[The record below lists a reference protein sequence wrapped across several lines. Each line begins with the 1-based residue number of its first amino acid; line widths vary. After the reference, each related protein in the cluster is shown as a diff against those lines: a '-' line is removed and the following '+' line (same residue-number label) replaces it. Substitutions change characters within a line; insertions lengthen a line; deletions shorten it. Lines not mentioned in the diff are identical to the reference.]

1 MSWGISLK
9 NVAHFLKLFV
19 ICTILFACS
28 QSEIPSSKI
37 SEPTALTLVFTE
49 LAHQVTFIQ
58 GELRPTENIIAKN
71 GFQQPVAVRLDS
83 TIPATNSSRA
93 APSLEL
99 RDLYPGHYT
108 LFVEGFDVAG
118 GVALY
123 EGVQKLEVKPNVRT
137 NTVAKGASTENPTT
151 IQSVRLQRA
160 LGTLRVL
167 TTLAPEENLSYVAR
181 VAAFTAPMKLMDKG
195 LTGVLSSMP
204 TGRDQMV
211 LLEARD
217 AAGNLRFQAHQHVT
231 IQNSEQSVTL
241 GWQAVRTDTAAPN
254 VVVLEANPES
264 DQNKLYRLS
273 VRADSLGISMVEQVE
288 IHWGDGTSQ
297 TVAVGAVG
305 GILNLEHVYDTTG
318 AQVITITALSR
329 SGTAAQAVQLVQVNG
344 LNPTQVETRSLVT
357 LEVGNVPLN
366 ASAVY
371 ARFTPEAISGGG
383 RNAPANLEPRL
394 VLLAKTAS
402 PRIWSVTTHLERDRV
417 WTLELSADLPASGGS
432 SRIASKSAAQK
443 FQPSKPVDRLTASFL
458 YRRTPQPGEAVRLQL
473 TPQHALFTEAGQHS
487 EFAVEAWS
495 SSGEALDLDAGDLEW
510 VVSDPAFA
518 QLKPKFNTAD
528 ITSQTALGQAYLVA
542 RLRSNPDVTTLPAML
557 FGATLRGTVQT
568 YHDKDLLWPPADLNA
583 RVLKSKDDLP
593 EIDWQSNTASVQG
606 VALDRLMAAPDNQ
619 DFKIIVQ
626 NQPLEIGQ
634 TLLPLEGAAYAGKIT
649 AIEPLNNH
657 SALLVTLRGNLSMKD
672 AFARA
677 RYSFDPRKLE
687 AQGLLRGATT
697 RAETT
702 VSCTDDEVARLASG
716 SNVTSGT
723 SNLARSLHSLWQN
736 TRIDPRVSAATTVEV
751 NGDAP
756 MMLDWQVGL
765 RDARFAT
772 DIRELS
778 LGRQHQGSAS
788 CGVDLHGELAS
799 GLSTPGFL
807 GFVPQANFQTS
818 RAALQ
823 MQVQSS
829 REDNVQLT
837 SKLDLSHLDANW
849 HWHWDGQALT
859 NSTTTNRVVWQTPNI
874 NLESTETPSD
884 TLRLTARRS
893 DAKVGMRV
901 NGHLTVN
908 SQPWQDALL
917 QDRSRLCAALGNTTA
932 PSSCLGAMSASP
944 VQPALQIQLGP
955 DIQLTNAGLSDVLMN
970 SSGSER
976 SVQPLVA
983 QAEVGTGLEAGLRG
997 LVDNP
1002 ALAAAAWGQ
1011 TTATPID
1018 VLPKVV
1024 LNRPYT
1030 LDQTKTRLR
1039 LRYSNGKSDSAT
1051 SDLELDANAASPLN
1065 ALAPGD
1071 QVEISTSVSKASNWL
1086 ETSSNDGVTAAGFRD
1101 ALPSGYDPDLTSTEL
1116 WVLPAVSGTDVGVA
1130 MRLSSQVAVSDSVNP
1145 GQYQI
1150 THGAIISREICQ
1162 RLTDYQ
1168 GVGRLMLVA
1177 HNKLFGNQA
1186 MPSVLG
1192 YVNFSCAPVVAVG
1205 VKPSVSD
1212 TTLQTRALS
1221 VAGQASNEI
1230 KPGFCLAGGARALGQ
1245 RFTANGTAQQLSLR
1259 VVDNKQKSLFQAS
1272 ARSGTGL
1279 RAALETSAQLDLAP
1293 GTYQVQAVTDPGF
1306 ATAQISAKPLAT
1318 VGADTPRLE
1327 VALPTTD
1334 TDLSPTRPITSASG
1348 NGLTLEFAQSHSSL
1362 SGSILSGFRRTYQ
1375 QRFNLKGGAAARLE
1389 YRLPLFAKLEGISTT
1404 NANCQVNAAG
1414 YGVCTVKPGAADR
1427 VVTVDVRSSL
1437 NSDAL
1442 SRFAPASDS
1451 GTRNYPLTVLD
1462 DPLLCSDVS
1471 APTPLGASLPGHT
1484 AAVLGDPHAVS
1495 FDRVAFDSHALGE
1508 FVYMQPRTGQNGVSI
1523 QARHQTALGRP
1534 SNDGS
1539 TVVTAIAVQLEAH
1552 RFEYRVRPRP
1562 IALLDGEAID
1572 LDSGV
1577 YRELGAGT
1585 ALSAQDG
1592 FVTLFFP
1599 DGALRLRPSFG
1610 ALSLWLTLEDTA
1622 NDRYAGLLGRSNG
1635 DPSDDLQLPDGSAAP
1650 KGFGELALSEGW
1662 RVHQTAA
1669 SLFTYAPGESPQTF
1683 ALSNQVFKRR
1693 PTPEQLLPFREQA
1706 SSLLSSTCNVPTGV
1720 VPRAGQLDAI
1730 AFDLYYG
1737 LKPEQVMV
1745 LTCNYLVTGFVSN
1758 QNNPGKPVVGVRV
1771 NISSNELGSCK
1782 THTDSTGR
1790 YRCVLTPKPGASLPK
1805 VRIDVDGK
1813 LVLASFLE
1821 KATPGSTATLNQ
1833 DIDATPTTLIVS
1845 GQALDPSGQAV
1856 REAKISIKTDTSSLS
1871 AVTDETGHYEVTTTF
1886 SRLQAERDI
1895 FLEIAA
1901 DAPRLKVT
1909 RRVGVRL
1916 LANAVKRVTHDLR
1929 LTRAVTFS
1937 GRLLNALINNV
1948 PLEGTLVVRRTGAN
1962 ELCRASTRGLRLQAG
1977 LDGALT
1983 LDDLSHLSPAQVID
1997 LARRPSP
2004 GSNELPGA
2012 FKCSAELDTNDAFAV
2027 SLEAIGPWGTQVF
2040 AAKVAAIPTQ
2050 TSVADELHADVLV
2063 KPTTVRFVG
2072 RTSTKDGSSLNAQVS
2087 AAFASATAFGPGL
2100 FTQTEAGRYELLT
2113 SVAEG
2118 ARGEV
2123 TLSAKT
2129 NDFAAATSQT
2139 LPTLIPNTINTVETN
2154 LNLEYHRSVT
2164 FKGQLISSL
2173 GSPPNTLVRVVREG
2187 GAELCRVQTFGA
2199 EYQCNATL
2207 FEPGAFRVS
2216 YLASG
2221 DWGTL
2226 APVTEDVTA
2235 DALTV
2240 THDLNVNLT
2249 AVRLRG
2255 KIINRSGAAVDGAL
2269 LELLS
2274 GQGLLIPE
2282 TAQLSV
2288 TGDRFE
2294 FRGLLREGVRS
2305 GRLELSASVKES
2317 APAPGKPEGLAV
2329 GSAGV
2334 SFTNLEPG
2342 QLHDF
2347 GFDINL
2353 DSGRMIRFIGRVN
2366 NTLVPNLPLRAEV
2379 VVNDN
2384 DGGEVCRT
2392 STDAQGRYQC
2402 SVLARGLAGFAV
2414 THRLQGDWGTKVF
2427 VEPMTVADGAIVTV
2441 ERDLSA
2447 APTTV
2452 MVTGRLIDSA
2462 ERPITDGL
2470 VSLYGDT
2477 GGLSTASS
2485 LETTPNA
2492 AGVYQLPL
2500 VFKAGQ
2506 TSARATLGLRAGAG
2520 SASAPV
2526 DVRGVLGTLS
2536 TVQIDLSVGRAML
2549 IEGIL
2554 KNRFV
2559 PGQTLPGEIQARTAD
2574 GQPLCRATAANDGHF
2589 RCEGFVSTEAAVPV
2603 MLEAR
2608 GSWGEASLSGT
2619 IPTGN
2624 LVSASVYKRD
2634 LEVDATTLHFTGRL
2648 LDATGQPPFQGRVR
2662 ISGPEIGQTEVMT
2675 DSLGLYHAYL
2685 VAPANRARVTV
2696 NWQTRDDANNIGNNM
2711 ASQALAVDVHA
2722 NAITDVNHD
2731 FTLENREPGTARW
2744 AALGTVGFVAPPALG
2759 VDGSLYLSGRD
2770 GQLYALNPN
2779 GTLRWKD
2786 LIRADQTGLFAQT
2799 NAYAAAPA
2807 LAEDGTVYATT
2818 ARTLKAYAADG
2829 TARWTLTTADAVN
2842 PVGPNRIFRKDPPPA
2857 SAVAVGSDGTVY
2869 TGGDKLYAVAPNG
2882 AIRWSLK
2889 LDEWNTHTNAIA
2901 VAPDGTIYVSVADL
2915 VCPYEDL
2922 EICKF
2927 DQDSLLEIN
2936 YLAAINSDGSRRW
2949 KREGLAMTAMVADSS
2964 SNVNGWRYNVKIGS
2978 NDQVMSIAGDATIR
2992 WTQPVSS
2999 GALVRGMAVDDDDE
3013 LVLPWVNPSTNTAG
3027 PAGQGVGRLRRD
3039 GSLRWFAPLETQ
3051 VTAVALGEDA
3061 LIYASAT
3068 NRRVSAIK
3076 PDRSL
3081 SWNFET
3087 PSILSSL
3094 TLAEDGT
3101 VYAVGSI
3108 TTAINSRAGRAK
3120 PTIWAL
3126 PGQTSRHS
3134 SALSPDNTP
3143 RRIVHFEGQ
3152 VVNRNAP
3159 LEALT
3164 NAQIVVRRLG
3174 GHVLCEAASDANG
3187 HFLCGATV
3195 ADLNAFGIQVET
3207 QTQYGAFTL
3216 EASVPGGVAAETSV
3230 VDPNLRL
3237 PITTLRVAGTVRD
3250 SSGKP
3255 VPGAYVTLKRTDN
3268 ATEAPISLT
3277 ASSAGEFEKLLFLP
3291 TNTSDITLEVTAA
3304 KGAASLPQ
3312 RSTINLNNG
3321 GFNEKVF
3328 DFSLDPN
3335 AIGSL
3340 AWNYATGGNIV
3351 SALAL
3356 STDGTVYAASFDGKL
3371 HAIQNGLARW
3381 TYDAGQPLEFSP
3393 VVLGNGTVLLAAGRS
3408 LRAIGLDGHLLWRV
3422 DTVSDAALAP
3432 VADADT
3438 IYFAT
3443 RTQLNAYTL
3452 TGQPRWSQ
3460 ALPDPG
3466 KRAMAIGRNGSV
3478 YLAMSTRLRAYH
3490 PDGALYWDVPLS
3502 VHGLAISSDDMLYT
3516 SGTNTVYA
3524 LAPHGGILW
3533 QKQLEKAGEP
3543 VILSDGNVLFG
3554 RNVAT
3559 SLEPMALYSP
3569 QGSLLAQLANG
3580 DAQTISSDG
3589 MLYSSDASH
3598 LRAVTLEGQ
3607 DRWQANAVGAFAGAP
3622 LILPDHKVVAAT
3634 RDGHVLAIHAIS
3646 SALATSAWSRVG
3658 RDQSN
3663 LRQAHRRVVVKGIAR
3678 NEFIPSRGLSN
3689 LELTVET
3696 ATGTPLCRVV
3706 SADDGS
3712 FVCAFNTT
3720 TSGETALVVRSVTAS
3735 TSLTLAAGDLGS
3747 SLELNV
3753 VHDVPETTLE
3763 LVGVVR
3769 NRVDRPVEGALV
3781 RLTDPLH
3788 GETYT
3793 DANGRYSLRIPV
3805 SSANSYSLSVFAAK
3819 GVARFDQ
3826 VLPVTVSPN
3835 RLSSATLDF
3844 KFGTNQFGQM
3854 AWVVP
3859 GGSPGITVGAGNLL
3873 YTGGKVLDADGTE
3886 HGSASSS
3893 ARVTIGA
3900 AGGVVTVSGNQVA
3913 VSNADGSSLWKTSA
3927 PDAGSLNAV
3936 ALGQNGEVYATGGRN
3951 LYAFDG
3957 AGLLLWTWQADHD
3970 LLSAPVVGADG
3981 TIYLGSP
3988 NRVPSTDSPTPS
4000 GGMYYAINPDGHLK
4014 WLTPLNA
4021 AFHSAAIGAN
4031 GTLYVPSG
4039 DGELVAL
4046 EPNEGTVLWRSRIGD
4061 TASGAPTI
4069 TTDGTILIPARRAGS
4084 SDLVALRPDGSLRWT
4099 YSTSGAISPATVA
4112 ADGRIYSVVSN
4123 LCTPER
4129 LIPTYYPATQY
4140 DYACD
4145 AGALVALDLEG
4156 HEQWRFAADPALSLL
4171 GGHLKLGAPPTVLD
4185 DGLVLAVLPKN
4196 SNDQLSSFA
4205 ATYAINTASPGLA
4218 VSAWSV
4224 IGHDAASSSRTTGIP
4239 GVRRFIAVKGLALN
4253 QFGPGE
4259 AVENAAVE
4267 VRTSSGAFVC
4277 RTRTDS
4283 TGYYLCGTQTQTLDA
4298 LGLRVTLGAPYTSV
4312 SVDTTMPA
4320 GLATLSYENR
4330 VDLRLPVT
4338 TLKVSGLVH
4347 NITNQLV
4354 IGGEVS
4360 LSSPNFG
4367 TQTLITDANGRFE
4380 RFFTVPQGINALTIE
4395 LRYRDADGTALTRE
4409 TINLAPQALTERVLD
4424 LNASAST
4431 PGLLKFS
4438 QNAGISSNTA
4448 LALDT
4453 SGQLYAVRGQQLV
4466 AFDLEGRERWAIT
4479 VGTDALTPVITHD
4492 GTIIVGS
4499 SSDTRAFNPD
4509 GSPRWTAGTK
4519 LSLGLAV
4526 ASDDRL
4532 YGISS
4537 DHSAL
4542 IALEANGQTRWTTP
4556 LTSLASSAP
4565 VITSTGLI
4573 AFGTDDHL
4581 EVRKVDGTLERN
4593 LAAPGARW
4601 LALNS
4606 RDELLSD
4613 STDGRLRAFA
4623 TDGTLRWQYALAD
4636 ANTPILVG
4644 ANDTL
4649 YVGTAD
4655 PSSSARRLIALDVN
4669 GSLLWTQTTGGT
4681 AVPSA
4686 IGADGTVY
4694 LTSSDRQLVALKPDG
4709 TPTWHLSFSSAPS
4722 SALMTP
4728 TGDLV
4733 FATNDGKLNVVAT
4746 SSSGAASSAWSQ
4758 LNHDPSNARR
4768 AGTAIPV
4775 ALSRIVRVRGAVL
4788 NQNRSTQA
4796 LPEAVVTIL
4805 RLDGSEL
4812 CRATTNSQGVYAC
4825 GGPINQF
4832 TTGELKLGV
4841 SSVYGNT
4848 SRNTAFDAGLVGS
4861 SLEVTQDLLVPA
4873 TTVVLSGI
4881 VRTPDAAV
4889 VSSGTVTLQG
4899 GISGVSSINS
4909 AGRYEFAVMLP
4920 STITGNLSITL
4931 NAQSGAFSSRRV
4943 INLSVVEGQLNDR
4956 LENLVLEQR
4965 NLGQERWS
4973 FATGGAIHAAPAIA
4987 NDGTIYLTSEDSKLY
5002 ALDANHTERW
5012 NYTTLGP
5019 ILTSPVI
5026 HPDGFV
5032 LVASSDH
5039 TVYAVN
5045 LGGSLRWSHTS
5056 PSAASV
5062 TPSIGQDGNIYLQ
5075 RADGVLEVLSN
5086 AGEPRWTRAVGTP
5099 SGAAPIV
5106 GPDGTVYLANNAG
5119 TTLALNPEGSQ
5130 RWLDH
5135 GSSAVLDLALNAGGE
5150 LFALETSGT
5159 LRHYARDGQLLERNV
5174 AGGLSNLGNI
5184 TVTSSNQATS
5194 SLGRIN
5200 LLGDLASYRAE
5211 PGTTGTLSEINANGL
5226 PNWSYQQPAL
5236 EPRSLALG
5244 HDGVVYVG
5252 IGARLV
5258 AVNAVAQ
5265 GLATGAW
5272 SKVARDA
5279 SNTGRMELDSNA
5291 LNLKTLNFSGVV
5303 RNNNA
5308 SGAAIVG
5315 QEVSVLETDNTLLC
5329 RAFSDSDGHYACSAR
5344 TLKTGNLALRLHVG
5358 GVYGQTT
5365 IAASLPV
5372 AVTGSSSLERDL
5384 SLNVTTVVV
5393 HGQVK
5398 LDAASVAANATVY
5411 VGNAAPITTDATGQ
5425 YSATLIYPTNQTN
5438 LTLELRATQGSEAVT
5453 VSLPLT
5459 LLPSQRLDVQRNLIF
5474 HAPGALRWSQDLGAT
5489 PSGLALESNSL
5500 TLARGDRIL
5509 QLSTDGLTQWA
5520 HVVPG
5525 ATLNTPAISPTQILT
5540 TASQVGAS
5548 TLRALEPATGILRWS
5563 YTSNPAADILSTP
5576 ALLENDALF
5585 TTNDG
5590 RLIRVS
5596 AEGQLVWT
5604 ASLPTPVVT
5613 TPIVG
5618 ADGTI
5623 FIATDRLTAINPNG
5637 SPRWSIALTGQAVS
5651 AAALPDGGLLVTRN
5665 LGSSGLLENFDA
5677 NGTLRWQRSLVSPPR
5692 FDLAIGANGRIY
5704 LNTDIAL
5711 MAFAADSNP
5720 LWSAPGNPGSIALGQ
5735 SGTVYVGGSTIRAVN
5750 PDGQPLW
5757 SYNSLTLGTSALTLG
5772 EGGSLYAALT
5782 TIGGGSLIALGTDA
5796 DSPANGPWDRNGRD
5810 NHNSSAQTRGTTPQ
5824 RLTTINGTLTD
5835 AALHQALA
5843 GYNLRLDRPDGT
5855 LFCQTTTDTLGA
5867 FRCGAPATLEAQN
5880 LNWTATGEYGDAN
5893 GTLAVSA
5900 GTTDLGVVANLDVPV
5915 TSLNV
5920 SGTIL
5925 RETLPVANA
5934 IVSVTGDINQ
5944 SMTTSSDGK
5953 YSFAFR
5959 FKRGVAIAHFDLL
5972 AHDTTTASSAHLD
5985 VTLLAT
5991 QVNTINRN
5999 LEFQN
6004 PGSLL
6009 WNFDPREASGET
6021 RLVRSDD
6028 DSLYTSSQG
6037 SRLHSVGGEGRLV
6050 WSIGAIAERRS
6061 NVVVAADATLLSVV
6075 GRGTNAA
6082 LEANDAP
6089 LGHTSWSLPLD
6100 GGFGQPTLTQD
6111 GSILVLDEAGGATLA
6126 TRGGALLW
6134 RVPNVA
6140 PNPSGIPA
6148 TITAD
6153 GTILVAHSDVNL
6165 GAQLTALN
6173 NDGSKRWTAQV
6184 GTSSTTV
6191 RGLALGTGQIYVTTS
6206 DNTLHV
6212 LDLEGTALWQHTDI
6226 VGTPIVATDGV
6237 IAATG
6242 SGVVRLTLDGA
6253 TTTWTRALN
6262 SAPTTAPLLGD
6273 DGMTYIGDSTGHVYG
6288 IRADGSIAWTL
6299 STPNTE
6305 HVTDL
6310 NIAHNQ
6316 TINAAFDSRRVANIK
6331 VLSGKLAEAPW
6342 ATANR
6347 DSAGRRV
6354 QPSDNLPRRLVR
6366 LAGRVTLNTLPVA
6379 NYTVTAKLGAALLCR
6394 TTTDATGRYTCTGQ
6408 TNTLTAI
6415 TLNLQAQGR
6424 SDNIT
6429 RQASANLELPAG
6441 TDTLTQS
6448 LDLAVPFTGV
6458 HLFGVA
6464 RHTDGTTGTDVRVEA
6479 SAVTDGIKVNASVLT
6494 DTNGNYSFILPLSDT
6509 PTTLN
6514 INLRSSLEGGA
6525 ALTQRNVSINTQTA
6539 TTLERNQDLT
6549 PTSLQL
6555 SGTVR
6560 QADGSSVAEAE
6571 VRASGAVTGITTTDA
6586 NGHYQFAFAVL
6597 GNTQTITVQM
6607 QASKDGQTLIRNI
6620 QQAIALDTLNS
6631 RTVDFNFGS
6640 PTVLHLLGTVSR
6652 TNGSLAANASVQI
6665 NASANSTS
6673 RSVTVNTDATGHYEA
6688 SMFFSDNPTLAY
6700 YSITVTDAFHT
6711 ASNNGN
6717 QTLTVR
6723 ETTDKMVDFSIDNTT
6738 LGQVTDGLPGVK
6750 DLMYASDRTYTTTAT
6765 EVIATS
6771 STGTTLWRKPFSLQS
6786 EMSLGANDSILAI
6799 ETSNALVKISKDGD
6813 VVWRVVLDDT
6823 ACTTCSR
6830 APAIATD
6837 GTVYVAPSSKLIGIK
6852 DGLPKLSVSLTGTAV
6867 SEPIVDASG
6876 NIYVKQSVVGLERV
6890 TSFDVAGVERWHKD
6904 ATTYGV
6910 ATAPPI
6916 LTTDGR
6922 IVLGLGGSLD
6932 SYLLDGTMIWTRP
6945 GYGVSALV
6953 TDTSGAVIYMPAGGS
6968 LTKVT
6973 SNGTLVWTAYVGY
6986 GVSEL
6991 ILGNDGIVYGPS
7003 EYGIV
7008 RAINATS
7015 GNEFVAPS
7023 EHGNL
7028 GQVQKLLGLSSNKR
7042 LVLQNAN
7049 GISFV
7054 NVNSSGLA
7062 DSWARRG
7069 RDQTRAGQNP
7079 ATIPTHRWVTLSGA
7093 LKNMTLP
7100 DKLLTSYYVRA
7111 LVNGVSQCDAAVVQV
7126 ASNVNYSC
7134 RIETTSTDAFTATI
7148 EARDNYS
7155 ATVPALTLTQSVSTA
7170 ALSTVTNI
7178 AQDLE
7183 LHPTMMRLTGTIR
7196 DAAGLPV
7203 ANRYSTLYVSGW
7215 NSYGFTT
7222 DAQGQ
7227 YSVVDFVDSGSHT
7240 PTLYSTDAN
7249 NNSYSKTF
7257 AAFVPIANTLT
7268 EQTLDLQFDADG
7280 ELTVSG
7286 VLRDHLN
7293 NVVANTSVNVY
7304 FSGTSNQSSSVAT
7317 DANGQYTFSRHVK
7330 PGAYTITVGS
7340 YDRASRYKTA
7350 SLSNISVVA
7359 SATVSQTLD
7368 LKFDP
7373 VGEVIVKGTVKIAD
7387 GTPANSRFV
7396 SIEGLPYQGYHYVY
7410 SLADGTYEYHQWI
7423 AINNYNVYATTNDP
7437 YGFAVKSQ
7445 TLTVTADPNAP
7456 TTVNLE
7462 LQDPQTAALVVN
7474 GQVSDSGGFA
7484 YINKYVSLEVKSGAQ
7499 VYTQGAYTDS
7509 SGSFA
7514 VTFRTLEGTHSLKV
7528 SVDDPNG
7535 VSNTTQINDIVLSAT
7550 TPVTK
7555 TVNISLAQT
7564 GSLALQ
7570 GQVLNTDGSPYLG
7583 SYYYYPLAI
7592 TLSSTNFN
7600 KTFSVFSDAQGQY
7613 VLNVTVPIGVY
7624 SIELTPTGN
7633 ATKQVVTL
7641 QNTTISVGTT
7651 TSQTLNLSFRSVT
7664 VTGVVRDEIGQPV
7677 SGAYV
7682 YGSSTTGS
7690 CSSCYMTTN
7699 ADGVYTFKYEV
7710 GMDTIRFDGT
7720 INASKSLD
7728 YNLYTQV
7735 NSSVAQDLTTGN
7747 VVISQDITLP
7757 TKVKTLKVSG
7767 TVLDAQG
7774 NVAAGINVS
7783 SGNST
7788 GMSCSVCYVVSDAQ
7802 GHYQLEFGALS
7813 STTSVQFSPY
7823 IYNNFGGFIQSFT
7836 FPINLT
7842 SDTQTQTQDL
7852 QLTASPVQLEITGK
7866 VLLQGVAQ
7874 TGVAVSFNDL
7884 GGGVCTVCTATT
7896 DATGLYRLQLTLP
7909 IGTSYV
7915 TYGLKAG
7922 ASNQLFNWSESLD
7935 WSAPNA
7941 VVHDLELTP

>member
-1 MSWGISLK
+1 VSWGISLK
-9 NVAHFLKLFV
+9 NVAHFLKLFF
-19 ICTILFACS
+19 ISTILFACS

-37 SEPTALTLVFTE
+37 SEPTALTLVFPE
-49 LAHQVTFIQ
+49 LAHQVTFIR

-71 GFQQPVAVRLDS
+71 GFQQPVVVRLDS
-83 TIPATNSSRA
+83 TTPATNSSRA

-181 VAAFTAPMKLMDKG
+181 VGAFTAPLKLTDKG
-195 LTGVLSSMP
+195 LMGVLSSVP
-204 TGRDQMV
+204 TGREQMV

-231 IQNSEQSVTL
+231 VQNSEQSVTL

-254 VVVLEANPES
+254 VAVLEANPES

-273 VRADSLGISMVEQVE
+273 VRVDSLGISMVDQVE

-297 TVAVGAVG
+297 TIAVGAVG

-371 ARFTPEAISGGG
+371 ARFTPEAIIGGG

-402 PRIWSVTTHLERDRV
+402 PRVWSVTTHLERDRA

-432 SRIASKSAAQK
+432 SRIASKGAAQK

-473 TPQHALFTEAGQHS
+473 TPQHALFTEAGQHT

-510 VVSDPAFA
+510 VVSNPAFA
-518 QLKPKFNTAD
+518 QLKPKFNTAGV
-528 ITSQTALGQAYLVA
+528 TSQTALGQAYLVA

-557 FGATLRGTVQT
+557 FGATLRGVVQT
-568 YHDKDLLWPPADLNA
+568 YHDKDLLWPPADLNTRA
-583 RVLKSKDDLP
+583 LKSKDDLP
-593 EIDWQSNTASVQG
+593 EIDWQGNTPFIQG
-606 VALDRLMAAPDNQ
+606 VPLDRLIDAPGNQ
-619 DFKIIVQ
+619 DFKIILQ

-649 AIEPLNNH
+649 AIEPISNH
-657 SALLVTLRGNLSMKD
+657 NVLLVTLRGNLSMKD
-672 AFARA
+672 TFARA
-677 RYSFDPRKLE
+677 RYSFDPGKLE
-687 AQGLLRGATT
+687 AQGLLRRATT
-697 RAETT
+697 RAETI
-702 VSCTDDEVARLASG
+702 VSCTDDEVARRASG
-716 SNVTSGT
+716 SNVAAGA
-723 SNLARSLHSLWQN
+723 SNLARSLHSLWQD
-736 TRIDPRVSAATTVEV
+736 TRIEPRVSAATTVEV
-751 NGDAP
+751 NGDSP
-756 MMLDWQVGL
+756 MLLDWQVGL

-799 GLSTPGFL
+799 VLSTPGFL

-837 SKLDLSHLDANW
+837 SKLDLSRFDANW
-849 HWHWDGQALT
+849 HWHWDGHALT
-859 NSTTTNRVVWQTPNI
+859 NSTTTNRVVWQTPSI
-874 NLESTETPSD
+874 NLESTETPAD
-884 TLRLTARRS
+884 TLRLIARRS

-901 NGHLTVN
+901 SGQLSVN
-908 SQPWQDALL
+908 SQPWHNALL
-917 QDRSRLCAALGNTTA
+917 QDRSRLCAALGNTA
-932 PSSCLGAMSASP
+932 PSSCLGTVAGSP
-944 VQPALQIQLGP
+944 AQPALQIQLGP
-955 DIQLTNAGLSDVLMN
+955 DIQLTNAGLSDVLTN

-983 QAEVGTGLEAGLRG
+983 QAEVGMGLEAGLRG
-997 LVDNP
+997 LVDDP

-1024 LNRPYT
+1024 LNRPYR

-1039 LRYSNGKSDSAT
+1039 LRYSNGKSDNTT

-1071 QVEISTSVSKASNWL
+1071 RIEISTLVSKASNWF

-1116 WVLPAVSGTDVGVA
+1116 WVLPAMSGTDPGVA

-1150 THGAIISREICQ
+1150 TLAATISREICQ
-1162 RLTDYQ
+1162 RLMDYQ

-1177 HNKLFGNQA
+1177 HNKLFGSQA
-1186 MPSVLG
+1186 VPSVLG

-1212 TTLQTRALS
+1212 TSLQTRALS

-1245 RFTANGTAQQLSLR
+1245 RFTANGTAQQLSMR
-1259 VVDNKQKSLFQAS
+1259 VVDDKQKSLFQAS

-1318 VGADTPRLE
+1318 LSADTPSLV
-1327 VALPTTD
+1327 VALPTID
-1334 TDLSPTRPITSASG
+1334 TDLNPTRPITSASG
-1348 NGLTLEFAQSHSSL
+1348 SGLTLEFTQSHSSA

-1389 YRLPLFAKLEGISTT
+1389 YRLPLFAKLESISAT
-1404 NANCQVNAAG
+1404 NADCQVSAAG

-1427 VVTVDVRSSL
+1427 VVTVDVHSSL

-1442 SRFAPASDS
+1442 SKFAPASDS

-1462 DPLLCSDVS
+1462 DPLLCSDGS

-1484 AAVLGDPHAVS
+1484 ATVLGDPHAVS

-1508 FVYMQPRTGQNGVSI
+1508 FVYMQPRAGQNGVSI

-1539 TVVTAIAVQLEAH
+1539 TVVTAIAVQLEGH
-1552 RFEYRVRPRP
+1552 RFEYRVRPQAL
-1562 IALLDGEAID
+1562 ALLDGEAID
-1572 LDSGV
+1572 LDAGV
-1577 YRELGAGT
+1577 YRELGAGS
-1585 ALSAQDG
+1585 ALSAQNG

-1610 ALSLWLTLEDTA
+1610 ALSLWLTLEDAA
-1622 NDRYAGLLGRSNG
+1622 NDRYVGLLGRSNG

-1650 KGFGELALSEGW
+1650 RGFGELALSEGW
-1662 RVHQTAA
+1662 RVRQAVA
-1669 SLFTYAPGESPQTF
+1669 SLFTYASGESPQTF

-1706 SSLLSSTCNVPTGV
+1706 SNLLSSTCNVPTGV
-1720 VPRAGQLDAI
+1720 IPRAGQLDAI

-1771 NISSNELGSCK
+1771 NISSNELGTCK
-1782 THTDSTGR
+1782 THTDTTGR
-1790 YRCVLTPKPGASLPK
+1790 YRCVLTPKPGAGLPK

-1856 REAKISIKTDTSSLS
+1856 HEAKISIKTNTSSLS
-1871 AVTDETGHYEVTTTF
+1871 TVTDEAGHYELTMTF

-1895 FLEIAA
+1895 FLEITA

-1916 LANAVKRVTHDLR
+1916 LANAIKRVTQELR

-1937 GRLLNALINNV
+1937 GRLLNALISNA
-1948 PLEGTLVVRRTGAN
+1948 PLQGTLVVRRAGAN
-1962 ELCRASTRGLRLQAG
+1962 ELCRASTLGLRLAAG
-1977 LDGALT
+1977 LEPGVPT
-1983 LDDLSHLSPAQVID
+1983 LEDLAHLSPVQVID

-2004 GSNELPGA
+2004 GSNELPGT
-2012 FKCSAELDTNDAFAV
+2012 FKCSAELDTNDAFDV
-2027 SLEAIGPWGTQVF
+2027 NLEAIGPWGTQVF

-2050 TSVADELHADVLV
+2050 TGVADELHGDILV

-2072 RTSTKDGSSLNAQVS
+2072 RTSTKDSSGVNAQVS
-2087 AAFASATAFGPGL
+2087 AAFASATVFGPGL
-2100 FTQTEAGRYELLT
+2100 FTQTEPGRYELLT

-2255 KIINRSGAAVDGAL
+2255 QIINRSGAAVTGGL

-2282 TAQLSV
+2282 TAQFSV

-2294 FRGLLREGVRS
+2294 FRGLLREGFSS
-2305 GRLELSASVKES
+2305 GRLELSASVKEP

-2334 SFTNLEPG
+2334 SFSSLESG
-2342 QLHDF
+2342 KLHDF
-2347 GFDINL
+2347 AFDINL

-2366 NTLVPNLPLRAEV
+2366 NSLVANLPLRAEV
-2379 VVNDN
+2379 VINDN

-2392 STDAQGRYQC
+2392 STDAKGRYQC
-2402 SVLARGLAGFAV
+2402 SVLARGLAGFTV
-2414 THRLQGDWGTKVF
+2414 THRLQGDWGSKTF
-2427 VEPMTVADGAIVTV
+2427 NEPLVVPDGAIVTV

-2462 ERPITDGL
+2462 ERPIIDGL

-2477 GGLSTASS
+2477 GGLSTASG

-2492 AGVYQLPL
+2492 IGIYQLPL

-2506 TSARATLGLRAGAG
+2506 TSARATLGLHAGAG
-2520 SASAPV
+2520 NASAPV
-2526 DVRGVLGTLS
+2526 DVTGVLGTLS
-2536 TVQIDLSVGRAML
+2536 TIQIDLSVGRAML

-2574 GQPLCRATAANDGHF
+2574 GQPLCRALAANDGHF

-2608 GSWGEASLSGT
+2608 GFWGEASLNGSIPSGT
-2619 IPTGN
+2619 
-2624 LVSASVYKRD
+2624 LVSAGVYKRD

-2648 LDATGQPPFQGRVR
+2648 LDPTGQPPFQGRVR
-2662 ISGPEIGQTEVMT
+2662 VSGSEIGQTEVMT

-2685 VAPANRARVTV
+2685 VAPANRPRVTV

-2722 NAITDVNHD
+2722 NLITEVLHD
-2731 FTLENREPGTARW
+2731 FTLENREPGTARF
-2744 AALGTVGFVAPPALG
+2744 AALANVGFVAPPALG
-2759 VDGSLYLSGRD
+2759 IDGSLYLSGRD
-2770 GQLYALNPN
+2770 GQLYALNSN

-2786 LIRADQTGLFAQT
+2786 LIREDQKALFAKS
-2799 NAYAAAPA
+2799 NAYVAAPA
-2807 LAEDGTVYATT
+2807 VAQDGTVYATT

-2829 TARWTLTTADAVN
+2829 TARWMLTTADAVN
-2842 PVGPNRIFRKDPPPA
+2842 SVGPNHIFRKDPPPA
-2857 SAVAVGSDGTVY
+2857 SAVAVGADGTVY
-2869 TGGDKLYAVAPNG
+2869 TGGDKLYAIAPNG
-2882 AIRWSLK
+2882 SIRWSLK
-2889 LDEWNTHTNAIA
+2889 LDEWNTHANAIA

-2915 VCPYEDL
+2915 VCPFENL
-2922 EICKF
+2922 EICKL
-2927 DQDSLLEIN
+2927 DPDSLLEIN
-2936 YLAAINSDGSRRW
+2936 YLAAVNRDGSRRW
-2949 KREGLAMTAMVADSS
+2949 KRDNLAMTAMVADSS
-2964 SNVNGWRYNVKIGS
+2964 SNVNGWHYNVKVGS
-2978 NDQVMSIAGDATIR
+2978 NDQVMSVAGDGTIR

-3013 LVLPWVNPSTNTAG
+3013 LVLPWVNPATNTAG

-3061 LIYASAT
+3061 AIYASAT
-3068 NRRVSAIK
+3068 NRRAYAIN

-3081 SWNFET
+3081 SWSFET
-3087 PSILSSL
+3087 PSVLSSL

-3101 VYAVGSI
+3101 VYAVGSVM
-3108 TTAINSRAGRAK
+3108 TAINSRAGRAK
-3120 PTIWAL
+3120 ATIWAL
-3126 PGQTSRHS
+3126 PGQNNRHS
-3134 SALSPDNTP
+3134 SALAPDGTP

-3159 LEALT
+3159 LESLT
-3164 NAQIVVRRLG
+3164 NAQIVVRRLD
-3174 GHVLCEAASDANG
+3174 GHVLCEDTSDANG
-3187 HFLCGATV
+3187 HFLCGVTV
-3195 ADLNAFGIQVET
+3195 ADLNAFGIQIET
-3207 QTQYGAFTL
+3207 KTQYGTFTL
-3216 EASVPGGVAAETSV
+3216 EASVPGGAAKDISV

-3255 VPGAYVTLKRTDN
+3255 VSGAFVTLKRTDN
-3268 ATEAPISLT
+3268 ATEPPISLT

-3291 TNTSDITLEVTAA
+3291 TNTSAITLEVTAA

-3321 GFNEKVF
+3321 GFNEKIF

-3351 SALAL
+3351 SALA
-3356 STDGTVYAASFDGKL
+3356 SSADGTVYAASFDGKL
-3371 HAIQNGLARW
+3371 HAVQNGLARW

-3393 VVLGNGTVLLAAGRS
+3393 VVLANGTVLLAAGRS
-3408 LRAIGLDGHLLWRV
+3408 LRAIGSDGHLLWNV

-3443 RTQLNAYTL
+3443 RTQVSAYTL

-3466 KRAMAIGRNGSV
+3466 KRTMAIGRNGSV

-3502 VHGLAISSDDMLYT
+3502 IHGLAISSDDTLYA
-3516 SGTNTVYA
+3516 SNTNTVYA

-3569 QGSLLAQLANG
+3569 QGTLLAQLTNG
-3580 DAQTISSDG
+3580 DAPTISSDG
-3589 MLYSSDASH
+3589 MVYSSDANH
-3598 LRAVTLEGQ
+3598 LRATTLEGQ

-3622 LILPDHKVVAAT
+3622 LILPDHTVVAAT
-3634 RDGHVLAIHAIS
+3634 RDGHVLAIHAS
-3646 SALATSAWSRVG
+3646 SAALAVSAWSRVG

-3663 LRQAHRRVVVKGIAR
+3663 QRHADPIDLGAHRRVVVKGIAR
-3678 NEFIPSRGLSN
+3678 NQFIPSRGLSN
-3689 LELTVET
+3689 LELTIET
-3696 ATGTPLCRVV
+3696 ATGTPLCRVI

-3712 FVCAFNTT
+3712 FDCAFDTT
-3720 TSGETALVVRSVTAS
+3720 IIGETALVVRSATAS
-3735 TSLTLAAGDLGS
+3735 TSLTLTAGNLGL
-3747 SLELNV
+3747 SLELNLI
-3753 VHDVPETTLE
+3753 HDVPETTLE
-3763 LVGVVR
+3763 LLGVVR

-3793 DANGRYSLRIPV
+3793 DANGHYSLRIPV
-3805 SSANSYSLSVFAAK
+3805 SSANSYSLSVFTAK

-3835 RLSSATLDF
+3835 RLNTATLDF
-3844 KFGTNQFGQM
+3844 KFGTNQFGQV

-3859 GGSPGITVGAGNLL
+3859 GGSVGITVGAGNLL

-3886 HGSASSS
+3886 HGAASSS
-3893 ARVTIGA
+3893 NRVTIGA
-3900 AGGVVTVSGNQVA
+3900 AGRVVTTSGNQVT
-3913 VSNADGSSLWKTSA
+3913 VSNADGSSLWKTA
-3927 PDAGSLNAV
+3927 VPDVVGLNAV
-3936 ALGQNGEVYATGGRN
+3936 ALGQNGEVYATGGKN

-3957 AGLLLWTWQADHD
+3957 AGVLLWTWKADLD

-4014 WLTPLNA
+4014 WLTALNS
-4021 AFHSAAIGAN
+4021 AFHSAAIGTN

-4046 EPNEGTVLWRSRIGD
+4046 EPNEGTLLWHSRIGD
-4061 TASGAPTI
+4061 TTSGAPTI
-4069 TTDGTILIPARRAGS
+4069 TTDGTILVPARRGGS
-4084 SDLVALRPDGSLRWT
+4084 SDLVALYPNGSLRWT
-4099 YSTSGAISPATVA
+4099 YSTAGAISPATVA
-4112 ADGRIYSVVSN
+4112 ADGRIYTVVSN

-4140 DYACD
+4140 DYGCD
-4145 AGALVALDLEG
+4145 AAALVALDLEG
-4156 HEQWRFAADPALSLL
+4156 HEQWRFAAEPPLSLL
-4171 GGHLKLGAPPTVLD
+4171 GGHLKLGVPPTVLD

-4196 SNDQLSSFA
+4196 SSDQLSSFA

-4218 VSAWSV
+4218 LSAWSV
-4224 IGHDAASSSRTTGIP
+4224 VGHDPASSSRTTGIP
-4239 GVRRFIAVKGLALN
+4239 AVRRFIAVKGLALN

-4259 AVENAAVE
+4259 PVVNAAVE

-4283 TGYYLCGTQTQTLDA
+4283 TGYYLCGAQTETLDA
-4298 LGLRVTLGAPYTSV
+4298 LGLRVTVGAPYTSV
-4312 SVDTTMPA
+4312 SADTIMPA
-4320 GLATLSYENR
+4320 GLSTLSYESR

-4338 TLKVSGLVH
+4338 TLKISGLVH
-4347 NITNQLV
+4347 DTTNQLV

-4360 LSSPNFG
+4360 LSSPNFAA
-4367 TQTLITDANGRFE
+4367 QTLVTDASGRFE
-4380 RFFTVPQGINALTIE
+4380 RFFTAPQGINALTIE
-4395 LRYRDADGTALTRE
+4395 LRYRDASGTAFTRE
-4409 TINLAPQALTERVLD
+4409 TINLLPQALTELVLD
-4424 LNASAST
+4424 LTASAST

-4438 QNAGISSNTA
+4438 QNVGISSNTA

-4453 SGQLYAVRGQQLV
+4453 SGHLYAIRGQQLV
-4466 AFDLEGRERWAIT
+4466 AFDLEGRERWAAT
-4479 VGTDALTPVITHD
+4479 VGQDALTPVITHD
-4492 GTIIVGS
+4492 GTVIVGS
-4499 SSDTRAFNPD
+4499 STDTRAFNPD
-4509 GSPRWTAGTK
+4509 GSPHWIAASK

-4532 YGISS
+4532 YGISG
-4537 DHSAL
+4537 DHSTL
-4542 IALEANGQTRWTTP
+4542 IALEANGSVRWTTA

-4565 VITSTGLI
+4565 VINTAGLI
-4573 AFGTDDHL
+4573 VFGTDDHV
-4581 EVRKVDGTLERN
+4581 EVRRADGTLERN
-4593 LAAPGARW
+4593 LSVPGAKW
-4601 LALNS
+4601 LAFNS
-4606 RDELLSD
+4606 SDELLSD

-4623 TDGTLRWQYALAD
+4623 TDGTLRWQYTLAD

-4655 PSSSARRLIALDVN
+4655 PSSSARRLTALDTT
-4669 GSLLWTQTTGGT
+4669 GHLLWTKTTGGT

-4686 IGADGTVY
+4686 IGTDGTVY
-4694 LTSSDRQLVALKPDG
+4694 LTSSNRQLLALKPADG
-4709 TPTWHLSFSSAPS
+4709 TAAWHLTFPSAPS
-4722 SALMTP
+4722 STLMTSM
-4728 TGDLV
+4728 GDLV
-4733 FATNDGKLNVVAT
+4733 FATEDGKLNAVAT
-4746 SSSGAASSAWSQ
+4746 SSSGAALGAWSQ

-4768 AGTAIPV
+4768 AGAPIPV
-4775 ALSRIVRVRGAVL
+4775 APSRIVRVRGAVL
-4788 NQNRSTQA
+4788 NLNRLTQT
-4796 LPEAVVTIL
+4796 LPEAAVSVL
-4805 RLDGSEL
+4805 RPDGSEL
-4812 CRATTNSQGVYAC
+4812 CHTTTDSQGVYAC
-4825 GGPINQF
+4825 GGPVHQL
-4832 TTGELKLGV
+4832 TTGELTLSV
-4841 SSVYGNT
+4841 SSFYGST
-4848 SRNTAFDAGLVGS
+4848 SRNTTFDAGLAGS
-4861 SLEVTQDLLVPA
+4861 SLEVAQDLLIPA
-4873 TTVVLSGI
+4873 TTVVVSGI
-4881 VRTPDAAV
+4881 VRTPDAAS

-4899 GISGVSSINS
+4899 GISGVSSIS
-4909 AGRYEFAVMLP
+4909 STGRYEFAAMLP
-4920 STITGNLSITL
+4920 STTTGNLSITL

-4943 INLSVVEGQLNDR
+4943 VNLSVLAGQLNDR

-4973 FATGGAIHAAPAIA
+4973 FATGGTIHAAPAIA
-4987 NDGTIYLTSEDSKLY
+4987 ADGTIYLTSEDGKLY

-5019 ILTSPVI
+5019 ILTSPLI

-5032 LVASSDH
+5032 LVSSSDH
-5039 TVYAVN
+5039 NLYAIN
-5045 LGGSLRWSHTS
+5045 ADGSLRWSHTS

-5062 TPSIGQDGNIYLQ
+5062 SPTIGQDGNIYLQ
-5075 RADGVLEVLSN
+5075 RTDGLLEVLSS
-5086 AGEPRWTRAVGTP
+5086 AGEPRWTRAVGIP
-5099 SGAAPIV
+5099 AVAAPIV
-5106 GPDGTVYLANNAG
+5106 GADGTIYLANNAG
-5119 TTLALNPEGSQ
+5119 TTLALNPDGSL

-5135 GSSAVLDLALNAGGE
+5135 GSSAILDLALNSSGE

-5159 LRHYARDGQLLERNV
+5159 LRHYARDGQILERNAV
-5174 AGGLSNLGNI
+5174 GALSNLGNI
-5184 TVTSSNQATS
+5184 TVTNTDQVSWSF
-5194 SLGRIN
+5194 GRIN

-5211 PGTTGTLSEINANGL
+5211 PGTIGNLSEINANGL
-5226 PNWSYQQPAL
+5226 PNWNYQQPAL

-5252 IGARLV
+5252 VGARLV

-5265 GLATGAW
+5265 GLSGTW

-5279 SNTGRMELDSNA
+5279 NNAGRMPLDSNA

-5303 RNNNA
+5303 RNTNA
-5308 SGAAIVG
+5308 SGAAMVG
-5315 QEVSVLETDNTLLC
+5315 QEVSVFETDNTLLC
-5329 RAFSDSDGHYACSAR
+5329 RAFSDTDGHYACSAR
-5344 TLKTGNLALRLHVG
+5344 TLKTGNLAVRLHVG

-5365 IAASLPV
+5365 VAASLPV
-5372 AVTGSSSLERDL
+5372 AVTGNSSLQRDL

-5398 LDAASVAANATVY
+5398 VDAASVAANATVT
-5411 VGNAAPITTDATGQ
+5411 VGNLAPITTDATGQ
-5425 YSATLIYPTNQTN
+5425 YTATLIYPLTQTN
-5438 LTLELRATQGSEAVT
+5438 LTLELRATQGAEAVT

-5459 LLPSQRLDVQRNLIF
+5459 LLPAQRLDVQRNLIF
-5474 HAPGALRWSQDLGAT
+5474 HAPGALRWTQDLGAA
-5489 PSGLALESNSL
+5489 PSGLALETTSL
-5500 TLARGDRIL
+5500 TVARADRIL

-5525 ATLNTPAISPTQILT
+5525 ATLSTPVISATQILT
-5540 TASQVGAS
+5540 TASQVAAS
-5548 TLRALEPATGILRWS
+5548 TVRSLEPATGALRWG
-5563 YTSNPAADILSTP
+5563 YTPNPAADALSAP
-5576 ALLENDALF
+5576 ALLENDALVS
-5585 TTNDG
+5585 TNDG
-5590 RLIRVS
+5590 RLLRVS

-5637 SPRWSIALTGQAVS
+5637 SPRWSLELSGQPVS
-5651 AAALPDGGLLVTRN
+5651 AAALPDGGLLVSRN
-5665 LGSSGLLENFDA
+5665 LGSSGLLLNLDA
-5677 NGTLRWQRSLVSPPR
+5677 NGSIRWQRALVAPPR
-5692 FDLAIGANGRIY
+5692 FDLAIGTNGRIY
-5704 LNTDIAL
+5704 LNSDTAL
-5711 MAFAADSNP
+5711 LAFDSNGNP
-5720 LWSAPGNPGSIALGQ
+5720 LWSAAGNPGLIALGQ
-5735 SGTVYVGGSTIRAVN
+5735 SGMVYVGGSTIRAVSAN
-5750 PDGQPLW
+5750 GLELW
-5757 SYNSLTLGTSALTLG
+5757 SYNTQALATTALTLG
-5772 EGGSLYAALT
+5772 DGGSLYASLIT
-5782 TIGGGSLIALGTDA
+5782 NTGGSLIALGTDL
-5796 DSPANGPWDRNGRD
+5796 DNPANGIWDRNGRD
-5810 NHNSSAQTRGTTPQ
+5810 NHNSSSQTRTTNPQ
-5824 RLTTINGTLTD
+5824 RLVSINGALTD
-5835 AALHQALA
+5835 SALHQALS
-5843 GYNLRLDRPDGT
+5843 GYTLKMTRPDGS
-5855 LFCQTTTDTLGA
+5855 LFCQTTTDVAGV
-5867 FRCGAPATLEAQN
+5867 FSCGAPNLLEAQN

-5893 GTLAVSA
+5893 GSLAVSA
-5900 GTTDLGVVANLDVPV
+5900 GSTDLSLTANLEVPV

-5925 RETLPVANA
+5925 RETLPVTN
-5934 IVSVTGDINQ
+5934 VVVGVTGDINQ
-5944 SMTTSSDGK
+5944 SMTTGSDGK

-5959 FKRGVAIAHFDLL
+5959 FKRGVTIAHFDLL
-5972 AHDTTTASSAHLD
+5972 ARDATTAASAHID
-5985 VTLLAT
+5985 VALLAT
-5991 QVNTINRN
+5991 QVNTVNRN

-6028 DSLYTSSQG
+6028 DSLYATSQG
-6037 SRLHSVGGEGRLV
+6037 SRLHSVGGDGRLV
-6050 WSIGAIAERRS
+6050 WSIGAIVERRS
-6061 NVVVAADATLLSVV
+6061 NVVVAADGTLLSVV
-6075 GRGTNAA
+6075 GRGTSAA

-6100 GGFGQPTLTQD
+6100 GGFGQPALTQD

-6126 TRGGALLW
+6126 TRAGALLW

-6153 GTILVAHSDVNL
+6153 GTILVAHSDTNL

-6173 NDGSKRWTAQV
+6173 NDGSKRWTANV
-6184 GTSSTTV
+6184 ATSSTTV

-6212 LDLEGTALWQHTDI
+6212 LDLEGAALWQHTDI
-6226 VGTPIVATDGV
+6226 VGTPIVTSDGV
-6237 IAATG
+6237 IAATT
-6242 SGVVRLTLDGA
+6242 SGVVRLTPDGA
-6253 TTTWTRALN
+6253 TTTWNRALN

-6310 NIAHNQ
+6310 SIAHNQ

-6331 VLSGKLAEAPW
+6331 VLSTKLADAPW
-6342 ATANR
+6342 ATSNR

-6354 QPSDNLPRRLVR
+6354 QPNDNLPRRLVR
-6366 LAGRVTLNTLPVA
+6366 VAGRITLNTLPVG
-6379 NYTVTAKLGAALLCR
+6379 NYIVTAKLGAALLCR
-6394 TTTDATGRYTCTGQ
+6394 TTTDATGRYSCTGQ
-6408 TNTLTAI
+6408 TSTLTAV

-6464 RHTDGTTGTDVRVEA
+6464 RHTDGTTGADVRVEA
-6479 SAVTDGIKVNASVLT
+6479 SAVTDGLTVNASVLT

-6560 QADGSSVAEAE
+6560 QADGSSVAGAE
-6571 VRASGAVTGITTTDA
+6571 VRASGAVSGVTTTDA
-6586 NGHYQFAFAVL
+6586 NGRYQFAFAVL

-6607 QASKDGQTLIRNI
+6607 QATKDGQTLIRNV
-6620 QQAIALDTLNS
+6620 QQAITLDTLNS

-6640 PTVLHLLGTVSR
+6640 PTVLHLLGTISR
-6652 TNGSLAANASVQI
+6652 TNGSVAANASVQI

-6673 RSVTVNTDATGHYEA
+6673 RTVTVNTDATGHYEA
-6688 SMFFSDNPTLAY
+6688 SMFFTDNPTNAY
-6700 YSITVTDAFHT
+6700 YSIYVTDAFHNVNT
-6711 ASNNGN
+6711 SGN

-6723 ETTDKMVDFSIDNTT
+6723 ETTDKTVDLSIDNTT
-6738 LGQVTDGLPGVK
+6738 LGQVTDGLPGIK
-6750 DLMYASDRTYTTTAT
+6750 DLMFASDRTYTSTAT

-6771 STGTTLWRKPFSLQS
+6771 STGTELWRKPISLQS

-6799 ETSNALVKISKDGD
+6799 DTTNALMKLSRDGETL
-6813 VVWRVVLDDT
+6813 WRIVLNDT
-6823 ACTTCSR
+6823 GCATCAQ
-6830 APAIATD
+6830 APAIGSD
-6837 GTVYVAPSSKLIGIK
+6837 GTVYVAPSSKLIAI
-6852 DGLPKLSVSLTGTAV
+6852 DSNGLPKWSVNLIGTTL
-6867 SEPIVDASG
+6867 SEPIIDGDG
-6876 NIYVKQSVVGLERV
+6876 NIYIKQH
-6890 TSFDVAGVERWHKD
+6890 VADKDRLTAFNSSGVELWFRE
-6904 ATTYGV
+6904 AANPYYRTNVT
-6910 ATAPPI
+6910 PPI
-6916 LTTDGR
+6916 LTSDGR
-6922 IVLGLGGSLD
+6922 IVVALSGELSSYVLD
-6932 SYLLDGTMIWTRP
+6932 
-6945 GYGVSALV
+6945 
-6953 TDTSGAVIYMPAGGS
+6953 
-6968 LTKVT
+6968 
-6973 SNGTLVWTAYVGY
+6973 GTLVWRSSIYATAIVSSTTGAIYVSNDSYYLQKITTNGITDWTVY
-6986 GVSEL
+6986 SPYARSLV
-6991 ILGNDGIVYGPS
+6991 LGSDGTVYTNYYDRIIAYSSSNTQLFASP
-7003 EYGIV
+7003 
-7008 RAINATS
+7008 A
-7015 GNEFVAPS
+7015 

-7028 GQVQKLLGLSSNKR
+7028 GNSQKIISVSSQHR
-7042 LVLQNAN
+7042 LVVQNAN
-7049 GISFV
+7049 GLSFV
-7054 NVNSSGLA
+7054 NISSSGLS
-7062 DSWARRG
+7062 DGWARRG
-7069 RDQTRAGQNP
+7069 RDQTRTGRNSAIAP
-7079 ATIPTHRWVTLSGA
+7079 IHRWVTLSGA
-7093 LKNMTLP
+7093 LKNLTLP
-7100 DKLLTSYYVRA
+7100 ENLLTSYSVRV
-7111 LVNGVSQCDAAVVQV
+7111 LVNGINQCDVSTTGNAT
-7126 ASNVNYSC
+7126 YTC
-7134 RIETTSTDAFTATI
+7134 RIETTSTDAFVATI
-7148 EARDNYS
+7148 EARQNQSSSVPDL
-7155 ATVPALTLTQSVSTA
+7155 TVTQDIPTA
-7170 ALSTVTNI
+7170 ALNTVTTI
-7178 AQDLE
+7178 TKDLE
-7183 LHPTMMRLTGTIR
+7183 IRPTMMRLTGTIR
-7196 DAAGLPV
+7196 DAAGAPV
-7203 ANRYSTLYVSGW
+7203 INQYASLYVSNW
-7215 NSYGFTT
+7215 RYYDIYT
-7222 DAQGQ
+7222 DAQGN
-7227 YSVVDFVDSGSHT
+7227 YSIVDFIDSNAHT
-7240 PTLYSTDAN
+7240 TTLSTRDIN
-7249 NNSYSKTF
+7249 NNNYSKTSDPF
-7257 AAFVPIANTLT
+7257 TPTANVLT
-7268 EQTLDLQFDADG
+7268 EKTFDLQFDADG

-7293 NVVANTSVNVY
+7293 NVVPNTNVNVY
-7304 FSGTSNQSSSVAT
+7304 FSGVSNQSGSIAT
-7317 DANGQYTFSRHVK
+7317 DASGQYTFSRHVK
-7330 PGAYTITVGS
+7330 PGTYNIQVYS
-7340 YDRASRYKTA
+7340 YDRASRNKTV

-7359 SATVSQTLD
+7359 SATVSQPLD
-7368 LKFDP
+7368 LTFDP
-7373 VGEVIVKGTVKIAD
+7373 VGEVIVKGIVKIAD
-7387 GTPANSRFV
+7387 GTPANSRYVYFN
-7396 SIEGLPYQGYHYVY
+7396 GLPDYNAMY
-7410 SLADGTYEYHQWI
+7410 SLADGTFEYHKWVP
-7423 AINNYNVYATTNDP
+7423 INTYTVYATTSDP
-7437 YGFAVKSQ
+7437 YGFTVKSQ
-7445 TLTVTADPNAP
+7445 TVSVTANPNTP
-7456 TTVNLE
+7456 TTINLE

-7514 VTFRTLEGTHSLKV
+7514 ATFRTLEGTHSLKV

-7535 VSNTTQINDIVLSAT
+7535 VTNTTQINEIVLLASA
-7550 TPVTK
+7550 PVTK
-7555 TVNISLAQT
+7555 TVNIELAQT
-7564 GSLALQ
+7564 GTLALQ
-7570 GQVLNTDGSPYLG
+7570 GQVLNVDGSPYLG
-7583 SYYYYPLAI
+7583 SYYYNPLAI

-7600 KTFSVFSDAQGQY
+7600 KTFNVYSNAQGQY

-7633 ATKQVVTL
+7633 ATKQIATL
-7641 QNTTISVGTT
+7641 QNTTISVGAT

-7664 VTGVVRDEIGQPV
+7664 VTGLVRDAAGQPV
-7677 SGAYV
+7677 AGVSV
-7682 YGSSTTGS
+7682 YGSSNTNPCFPCSVTTDASGF
-7690 CSSCYMTTN
+7690 
-7699 ADGVYTFKYEV
+7699 YTLKYEV
-7710 GMDTIRFDGT
+7710 ATDASNFDETIY
-7720 INASKSLD
+7720 ASKSLD
-7728 YNLYTQV
+7728 FGLYTQSNTPITQALIPGNTSFPLDLTLQTGIRTLNVSGIITDVNGVIAPGVNISGYSSEMNCSVCNAVTDALGRYNLEFKALSTTITAHYNLYASTVGFYNQTSFTA
-7735 NSSVAQDLTTGN
+7735 NF
-7747 VVISQDITLP
+7747 VVDP
-7757 TKVKTLKVSG
+7757 
-7767 TVLDAQG
+7767 
-7774 NVAAGINVS
+7774 
-7783 SGNST
+7783 
-7788 GMSCSVCYVVSDAQ
+7788 
-7802 GHYQLEFGALS
+7802 QLE
-7813 STTSVQFSPY
+7813 TR
-7823 IYNNFGGFIQSFT
+7823 
-7836 FPINLT
+7836 
-7842 SDTQTQTQDL
+7842 DL
-7852 QLTASPVQLEITGK
+7852 QLIAEPPAGALPLPFTLKFGGSQTDLERGADALNDNGLHSSRYPLAPLNSEFAG
-7866 VLLQGVAQ
+7866 LLDQPETNQ
-7874 TGVAVSFNDL
+7874 TSSKIAPFGLHISNDL
-7884 GGGVCTVCTATT
+7884 H
-7896 DATGLYRLQLTLP
+7896 L
-7909 IGTSYV
+7909 
-7915 TYGLKAG
+7915 
-7922 ASNQLFNWSESLD
+7922 
-7935 WSAPNA
+7935 
-7941 VVHDLELTP
+7941 LETP